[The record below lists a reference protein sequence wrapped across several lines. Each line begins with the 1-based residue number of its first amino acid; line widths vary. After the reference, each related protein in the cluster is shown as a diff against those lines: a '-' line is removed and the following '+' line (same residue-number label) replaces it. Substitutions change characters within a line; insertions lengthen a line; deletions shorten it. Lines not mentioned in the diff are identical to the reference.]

1 MSLTSEEIAALQ
13 ARAAEADELK
23 QRLNAL
29 DANKEA
35 ILTEKKKQADRLKE
49 LEDQEAAR
57 KKKELEDQQRYQELL
72 KQSEDEKETLRK
84 ERDEERAAKAK
95 VEEERVQDRLRAD
108 FLAVFNPAE
117 VFQPDHVWGLLHS
130 RVVDDNGKT
139 FAIINGQKG
148 TVADLAG
155 SLRKDSQ
162 YAYLFKPKGGSG
174 GMGSR
179 PATGELAGAAGNP
192 YLPGGRVTD
201 RIALEASDRELA
213 AKLKAEAS
221 AAARSQG

>member
-1 MSLTSEEIAALQ
+1 MSLTPEEIAALQ
-13 ARAAEADELK
+13 AKAAEADELK

-35 ILTEKKKQADRLKE
+35 ILTEKRKQADRLQE

-57 KKKELEDQQRYQELL
+57 KRKELEDQQRYQELL

-84 ERDEERAAKAK
+84 ERDEEKAAKAK
-95 VEEERVQDRLRAD
+95 IEEERVQDRLRAD
-108 FLAVFNPAE
+108 FLAVFNAAE
-117 VFQPDHVWGLLHS
+117 VHHPTHAWGLLNS
-130 RVVDDNGKT
+130 LIVDDNGKT
-139 FAIINGQKG
+139 AATVGGQKG
-148 TVADLAG
+148 TVAELAG
-155 SLRKDSQ
+155 RLRKDPEH
-162 YAYLFKPKGGSG
+162 AYLFKPKGGSG
-174 GMGSR
+174 GMGLR
-179 PATGELAGAAGNP
+179 PATGEPAAAAGNP